1 MSVSLAA
8 LSHAHID
15 EVVHL
20 IQAPARRMLADA
32 GASPEAALARV
43 ARLKGPEQIREM
55 LERPAPDVLL
65 GARDEHGEL
74 IGVGGLKMTA
84 PGTAEMHTLYLAEAA
99 QGRGIGRLLMQA
111 RIEHA
116 RRAGLD
122 VLHLRTATSNVR
134 IQRLAASL
142 GFTLHEYL
150 DSTTM
155 PGVAWQIWR
164 LPRLQ
169 SLVTAPLGPNEDL
182 LLPA

>member
-1 MSVSLAA
+1 VSVSLAA

-32 GASPEAALARV
+32 GATPEAALARV

-65 GARDEHGEL
+65 GARDETGQL
-74 IGVGGLKMTA
+74 IGVGGLKLTA
-84 PGTAEMHTLYLAEAA
+84 PGTAELHTLYLAESA
-99 QGRGIGRLLMQA
+99 QGRGLGRLLMQA

-116 RRAGLD
+116 RHTGLD

-155 PGVAWQIWR
+155 PGVAWQVWR

-169 SLVTAPLGPNEDL
+169 PLAAVAPAYDRDL